1 MKTSQEARQ
10 PRSALPPEIK
20 HQVGWKRA
28 RLLLLAP
35 RGARAGGHRLLQKSQ
50 SWWRGWGP
58 PERLRR
64 GPLAW
69 GVCRDWWGAYAHA
82 ACHGGVHTAMQ
93 GSGTPRVQ
101 SPVSEVRRPRS
112 HCGQPRAVLGPGH
125 LGLQSTSL
133 HVPRAERYGS
143 GKRRDAK
150 PHSARRRPKEKTAV
164 RAPRASPESHSGAPG
179 KCGVVSRN
187 QGTGG
192 LSAVLAPD
200 RAGGWWLGDEAG
212 ARHPRRGRSHR
223 TRLRVSTL
231 PTGSANRSRGTPRWG
246 LQGRLEP
253 LWGGCPWLPGVVS
266 SSGEASGGGCGTPE
280 LFRPGPPALFLP
292 LPA

>member
-1 MKTSQEARQ
+1 MGSPVQCWDPATSGCRA
-10 PRSALPPEIK
+10 PHFTCLGLSATVLGSAGMPS
-20 HQVGWKRA
+20 
-28 RLLLLAP
+28 LTP
-35 RGARAGGHRLLQKSQ
+35 RGG
-50 SWWRGWGP
+50 
-58 PERLRR
+58 
-64 GPLAW
+64 
-69 GVCRDWWGAYAHA
+69 
-82 ACHGGVHTAMQ
+82 
-93 GSGTPRVQ
+93 
-101 SPVSEVRRPRS
+101 
-112 HCGQPRAVLGPGH
+112 
-125 LGLQSTSL
+125 
-133 HVPRAERYGS
+133 
-143 GKRRDAK
+143 
-150 PHSARRRPKEKTAV
+150 ARRRRRQSGPHG
-164 RAPRASPESHSGAPG
+164 PRPSRIRGAPG

-200 RAGGWWLGDEAG
+200 RAGGWRLGDEAG

-266 SSGEASGGGCGTPE
+266 SSGEASGGDCGTPE
-280 LFRPGPPALFLP
+280 LFQPGPPALFLP